1 MSHMQQLT
9 QPKKPGRSIE
19 EVVGEQIAA
28 MRTMR
33 ELTQRD
39 LASALTE
46 AGMPVDAS
54 AVSRIEK
61 GTRSVRLSEATV
73 IASVLDVDL
82 GFLMRGVLT
91 SGQKFAEARRF
102 ADLARREALT
112 PLLDFAGS
120 LLEAKRL
127 IEENPDLL
135 ATLQGGDQAAPG
147 SASDYIPW
155 VTERIKMLPVETSI
169 SNVIQSEEDAEQVL
183 DLLLHWILAH
193 MIGQPEPEPELA
205 ELGEGEKAALVD
217 EIRKSIAK
225 QEYSRRSATARE
237 LKRSDLGSGQK
248 RKEDRNGEHPE
259 ET

>member
-19 EVVGEQIAA
+19 EIVGEQIAA

-39 LASALTE
+39 LASALTQ

-91 SGQKFAEARRF
+91 SEQKFAEARRF

-112 PLLDFAGS
+112 PLLDFASS

-127 IEENPDLL
+127 IEENPALL
-135 ATLQGGDQAAPG
+135 ATLEGGDRAAPG

-169 SNVIQSEEDAEQVL
+169 SDVIQSEEDAEQVL

-193 MIGQPEPEPELA
+193 MIGQPEPGLA

-217 EIRKSIAK
+217 EIRKGIAK

-248 RKEDRNGEHPE
+248 RNEDRNGEHSE
-259 ET
+259 EG